1 MLHVSCQLFFLN
13 ILLFSIL
20 FLCSPSK
27 FKRLFINI
35 ITHFLPG
42 FNKNTKSCEALS
54 IRPDLLSPRAMVELQ
69 KLCDKVQQGIGNRRG
84 SMAVVNVGEEMM
96 KHVKMS
102 GDIISNFFK
111 NSFAHR
117 KKQASKMTGLLLR

>member
-1 MLHVSCQLFFLN
+1 M
-13 ILLFSIL
+13 
-20 FLCSPSK
+20 
-27 FKRLFINI
+27 
-35 ITHFLPG
+35 
-42 FNKNTKSCEALS
+42 
-54 IRPDLLSPRAMVELQ
+54 ELQ

-117 KKQASKMTGLLLR
+117 KKTSLQNDRPSFEVTDNSMK